1 MTAHSII
8 NAALISR
15 RIMPIDGCCT
25 CACCNDDTLFPSDM
39 DVSGYWKAHNEA
51 LSARYLGPCCN
62 GCTDAHVQCA
72 GCDVAVPLED
82 AAIDNDGDHWCDRCQ
97 TASPAQQAAQYRADN
112 ERADRNRS
120 R

>member
-1 MTAHSII
+1 MTVHSII
-8 NAALISR
+8 NAALISH
-15 RIMPIDGCCT
+15 RIMPINGCCT
-25 CACCNDDTLFPSDM
+25 CACSNDDTLFPSDM
-39 DVSGYWKAHNEA
+39 DVSGYWDIHNEA
-51 LSARYLGPCCN
+51 MSARYLGPCCN

-112 ERADRNRS
+112 ERADREAGL
-120 R
+120 